1 MEILKYYLPKIR
13 ELLTMLKTL
22 EKDPMGNKSIC
33 LSLQEK
39 LITSLTKIEYR
50 IQKTKT
56 EVSTIKQLLG
66 NKALNNTKEEAKR
79 LKTRSKSLYQKIDQY
94 QQLRIL
100 FKSIGD
106 GIAFIYINR
115 FDLKTQNFK
124 QSTGFISN
132 KKGNRLERRCFR
144 HVFNAGGIGIMNDLT
159 NVLKYFD
166 LTIILGIDQWLPI
179 EIKSG
184 SSKNKVQADK
194 GEALIKYIKEDKPTD
209 VYEMGT
215 SVIRQSLTSEIHNY
229 VDDIN
234 ELIGKAKLE
243 GVVMKV
249 LEPGL
254 VIVAVFENYNN
265 DIEGLLDKIDLNTPL
280 MFSQNN
286 YSITEFG
293 YYPYSLSIRDTE
305 DYLDFLSGKLQMF
318 HFFDL
323 SSIKL
328 IADKFGYDYEFL
340 GEYEKFVKFTKN
352 KGVEF
357 AISQHSFSRIFF
369 EYISPSW
376 LINDHF
382 LQVEE
387 MTTNLE
393 KNPEFYN
400 ED

>member
-1 MEILKYYLPKIR
+1 MELLKYYLPKIR
-13 ELLTMLKTL
+13 ELLTLLKTL

-33 LSLQEK
+33 LALQEK

-50 IQKTKT
+50 IKKVKK
-56 EVSTIKQLLG
+56 EVSNIKQLLG

-79 LKTRSKSLYQKIDQY
+79 LKARSKNLYQKIDQY

-132 KKGNRLERRCFR
+132 KKGNRLERGCFR
-144 HVFNAGGIGIMNDLT
+144 HLFNAGGIGVMNDLT

-166 LTIILGIDQWLPI
+166 LTVILGIDQWLPI

-194 GEALIKYIKEDKPTD
+194 GQALIKYIKEDKPTD

-215 SVIRQSLTSEIHNY
+215 SMIRQSLNSEIHDY
-229 VDDIN
+229 VNDIN
-234 ELIGKAKLE
+234 ELIGKAKLD
-243 GVVMKV
+243 GAIIKV

-254 VIVAVFENYNN
+254 VIVVVFENYNS
-265 DIEGLLDKIDLNTPL
+265 DIEKLLDQIDVSTPL

-305 DYLDFLSGKLQMF
+305 DYLDFLSGKLQIF
-318 HFFDL
+318 QLFDL
-323 SSIKL
+323 SSVKP
-328 IADKFGYDYEFL
+328 IADKFGFNYEFL
-340 GEYEKFVKFTKN
+340 GEYEKFIKFTKN

-376 LINDHF
+376 LIKEHF

-387 MTTNLE
+387 MTANLE
-393 KNPEFYN
+393 KNPEFYHK
-400 ED
+400 D